1 LTGLPSL
8 YEEPFES
15 RDCVCVESTP
25 IQPVDELKPPELSQT
40 VVGRCHQSRSG
51 RVGGQQ
57 PPPQR
62 DAFVL
67 PVIASVRAPRSELG
81 DRFAGTLTANRFA
94 GALTANRFAGALTAN
109 RFSGAVTARRG
120 T

>member
-1 LTGLPSL
+1 LTGLPPL

-15 RDCVCVESTP
+15 RYCICVESTP
-25 IQPVDELKPPELSQT
+25 IPPVDDLKPPELSPT
-40 VVGRCHQSRSG
+40 VIGRCHQSRPG
-51 RVGGQQ
+51 RLGGQQ

-67 PVIASVRAPRSELG
+67 PVIDSVRAPRSELG
-81 DRFAGTLTANRFA
+81 DRFAATVTAHPFAGAVTANRFD
-94 GALTANRFAGALTAN
+94 
-109 RFSGAVTARRG
+109 GAVTARRG